1 MEKWVK
7 EHADIYLRHGGKTA
21 RRAMVRRLNNILLD
35 IQQHEPGVKKP
46 ESIGRAHIHR
56 YYSRFSHLADS
67 TIRDHYYA
75 LVLLWEWLGRSGAP
89 PKPNTLR
96 G

>member
-7 EHADIYLRHGGKTA
+7 ERADIYLRHGGKTA
-21 RRAMVRRLNNILLD
+21 RRAMVKRLSSILKN

-56 YYSRFSHLADS
+56 YYNRFSHLADS

-75 LVLLWEWLGRSGAP
+75 LVLLWQWQGRSGTP